1 MQVYDVSS
9 PESPSRI
16 ATFETPGRATRVSVD
31 GGYAYVADSDSGVRV
46 VALTDPSVPESAG
59 MFSTPRPA
67 RDVSADG
74 DLVLVVV
81 GDSER
86 EGDDRRVLILQRQ

>member
-1 MQVYDVSS
+1 MCIRD
-9 PESPSRI
+9 R
-16 ATFETPGRATRVSVD
+16 
-31 GGYAYVADSDSGVRV
+31 RV
-46 VALTDPSVPESAG
+46 VALTDPSVPESVG
-59 MFSTPRPA
+59 MFLTRRPA